1 MSVVSG
7 TYVRLRARRFRDG
20 CFGCFFNL
28 RRLRRSRR
36 RLECFFRAPLERF
49 FRGFA
54 QTFARLVGFFRSC
67 WFRIGTRRRFLR
79 ATRRAG
85 GGRARPSRCLF
96 RAGIGRLWGVT
107 GGDVPVP
114 GDVPGD
120 GGEAA
125 RRFGCSTARE
135 AMPASAR
142 RAGVT
147 GVGVGGGRVSES
159 LRGLSRTRGS
169 CRRNVGRRVGNGGR
183 RRTLGVDAAA
193 HDLRRAHDTTR
204 STPSEEEGVQGPAPR
219 ARECFVAN
227 SALTIQSINNH
238 VLGTY
243 KAGSGKNSQK
253 ARFHRLIR
261 RASGSDFP
269 PDVQRGT
276 RFLTFRMTDDAYDY
290 RRFCALLRAGE
301 TRYLSTCPPD
311 CVVEARWIAR
321 AV

>member
-96 RAGIGRLWGVT
+96 RAGIGRLWGGHRRRRPRPRGRPRGRGR
-107 GGDVPVP
+107 GGATFRVQHRSRGHARVGSAGWSHRSGCRGGAGQRIAPRIVPY
-114 GDVPGD
+114 
-120 GGEAA
+120 A
-125 RRFGCSTARE
+125 RIVSTKDD
-135 AMPASAR
+135 
-142 RAGVT
+142 
-147 GVGVGGGRVSES
+147 
-159 LRGLSRTRGS
+159 
-169 CRRNVGRRVGNGGR
+169 VGRRVGNGGR

-227 SALTIQSINNH
+227 SALTIQSINH

-253 ARFHRLIR
+253 ARFHQ
-261 RASGSDFP
+261 G
-269 PDVQRGT
+269 
-276 RFLTFRMTDDAYDY
+276 
-290 RRFCALLRAGE
+290 
-301 TRYLSTCPPD
+301 
-311 CVVEARWIAR
+311 
-321 AV
+321 

>member
-96 RAGIGRLWGVT
+96 RAGIGRLWGGHRRRRPRPRGRPRGRGR
-107 GGDVPVP
+107 GGATFRVQHRSR
-114 GDVPGD
+114 GH
-120 GGEAA
+120 A
-125 RRFGCSTARE
+125 RVGSAGWSHRSGCR
-135 AMPASAR
+135 
-142 RAGVT
+142 
-147 GVGVGGGRVSES
+147 GGRVSES

-219 ARECFVAN
+219 ARDCFVAN
-227 SALTIQSINNH
+227 SALTIQSINH

-243 KAGSGKNSQK
+243 KAGS
-253 ARFHRLIR
+253 ARTPKKR
-261 RASGSDFP
+261 DFT
-269 PDVQRGT
+269 G
-276 RFLTFRMTDDAYDY
+276 
-290 RRFCALLRAGE
+290 
-301 TRYLSTCPPD
+301 
-311 CVVEARWIAR
+311 
-321 AV
+321 